1 MVDNSYFIIKR
12 EINRWKT
19 LIQKPFDP
27 LDAFTFSTVGAVAR
41 DRNQN
46 IAVALSTGG
55 SPLKKR
61 GRVGDTPIPGAG
73 AYATCE
79 GGAAATGYGESILRF
94 FLAKRTCDE
103 MISYNPMQASKFCIK
118 AMAKMGGYGGV
129 ICMNKKG
136 GYGYAWN
143 TPYMA
148 LAYKG
153 RNKEFSLI

>member
-1 MVDNSYFIIKR
+1 MVDNTYFKIQR
-12 EINRWKT
+12 EINRWKI
-19 LIQKPFDP
+19 LKKRSFNP

-41 DRNQN
+41 DRNKN

-55 SPLKKR
+55 SPFKKM

-73 AYATCE
+73 AYAIQE
-79 GGAAATGYGESILRF
+79 VGAASTGYGESILRF

-103 MISYNPMQASKFCIK
+103 MSSQSPMQASQFCVGE
-118 AMAKMGGYGGV
+118 MRKMGGYGGV
-129 ICMNKKG
+129 ICMNRNG
-136 GYGYAWN
+136 EYGYAWN